1 MVPGKRFAR
10 RRRDGSVPRSG
21 FPRAS
26 HDAYGMG
33 RPANRPARIEGG
45 CWPWATTRTRKPPVT
60 AVGRTW
66 QARIESFPSS
76 AGRKETPRGKTELSF
91 LRHDRDK

>member
-10 RRRDGSVPRSG
+10 RRRDGSAPRSG

-26 HDAYGMG
+26 RDAYGMG
-33 RPANRPARIEGG
+33 RPAHRPARIEGG

-60 AVGRTW
+60 AVGNLASEDR
-66 QARIESFPSS
+66 EPSFQHLTQGH
-76 AGRKETPRGKTELSF
+76 ATG
-91 LRHDRDK
+91 